1 MWALK
6 IKKKFKRKREAERRR
21 VYKLVRAKL
30 GALEKLWFVGVFFL
44 FIYGWG
50 SGCRATWHYQ
60 RGVWLPSMLVMF
72 AFSGC
77 QIWLWKIHKSESSAH
92 VSCHFVLVKSKV
104 TCCQSV
110 GWGTLKQHTVCCK
123 HTCTHS
129 SKTYHTLT
137 QLKGVKWIISAQ
149 LKRHSTFL

>member
-6 IKKKFKRKREAERRR
+6 IKKI
-21 VYKLVRAKL
+21 YKKKQR
-30 GALEKLWFVGVFFL
+30 GGGSINWFVQSWGPWKSCGLLEFFSL
-44 FIYGWG
+44 ICGWG

-92 VSCHFVLVKSKV
+92 VSCHSVLVKSKV

-110 GWGTLKQHTVCCK
+110 RWGTLKQHSGCCK
-123 HTCTHS
+123 HTRTHS

-149 LKRHSTFL
+149 PKRHSTFL